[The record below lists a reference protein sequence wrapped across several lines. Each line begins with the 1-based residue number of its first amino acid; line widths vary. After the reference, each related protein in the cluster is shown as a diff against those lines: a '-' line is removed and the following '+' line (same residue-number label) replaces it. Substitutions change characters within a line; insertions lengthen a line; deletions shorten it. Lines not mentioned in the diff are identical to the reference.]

1 MRRRIFGLETEYGI
15 SFTEDGRRGLPTED
29 VARRLFRN
37 VISWG
42 RTSNV
47 FLENGARL
55 YLDVG
60 SHPEYATPECSSAL
74 EVVVHERAGD
84 RLLDD
89 LCQRTQRT
97 LDEEGIS
104 GRVRIFRNNT
114 DFSGNSY
121 GSHEN
126 YLVERHGDFQPLADA
141 LLPFLVTRQIFAGA
155 GKVLT
160 TARGAVY
167 VLSQRA
173 EHIWEGVSSATTRSR
188 PVINSRDEPHADAE
202 RYRRLHVIVGD
213 SNMSDFVTWLRV
225 ATCDLVIRL
234 IEEGGT
240 LTVPALDSATRAI
253 REVSRDLTGRGPVR
267 LADGRD
273 VPALEV
279 QVRYLEAVERFLA
292 ERHPDD
298 AEARQVVDEWRRILD
313 ALDTDPMS
321 LEGELDWVAKLRLIE
336 AYQGRKGVPLDDPSI
351 GMLDLAYHDVSP
363 ERGLHHLL
371 VRQGRMGAMI
381 DDASVQRAMQE
392 PPATRAR
399 LRGRFLRAAREGGH
413 DVTVDWVHLKLNGEG
428 QRTIMCKDPLIW
440 DDERVDRLVE
450 AMAISGATGGDGASR
465 GGAHPGTAAQG
476 LDDDAGHQGLA
487 GG

>member
-1 MRRRIFGLETEYGI
+1 MRRRVFGLETEYGI
-15 SFTEDGRRGLPTED
+15 SCTVDGRRGMPTED

-37 VISWG
+37 VVSWG

-47 FLENGARL
+47 FLENGSRL

-60 SHPEYATPECSSAL
+60 SHPEYATPECSTAH

-84 RLLDD
+84 RILDD
-89 LCQRTQRT
+89 LRRRTQAD
-97 LDEEGIS
+97 LDEEGIA

-126 YLVERHGDFQPLADA
+126 YLVERHGEFQPLADA

-155 GKVLT
+155 GKVLL

-213 SNMSDFVTWLRV
+213 SNMSDLVTWLRV
-225 ATCDLVIRL
+225 ASCDLVIRL
-234 IEEGGT
+234 VEEGGA
-240 LTVPALDSATRAI
+240 LEVPLLESATRAI
-253 REVSRDLTGRGPVR
+253 REVSRDLSGRGAVR

-273 VPALEV
+273 LPAIEV
-279 QVRYLEAVERFLA
+279 QRHYLEAVERFLT

-298 AEARQVVDEWRRILD
+298 LDAQHVVGEWRRVLT
-313 ALDTDPMS
+313 ALDRDPMS
-321 LEGELDWVAKLRLIE
+321 LEGELDWVAKLRLVQ
-336 AYQGRKGVPLDDPSI
+336 AYQDRNGVGMEDPRI
-351 GMLDLAYHDVSP
+351 GMLDLAYHDIAP
-363 ERGLHHLL
+363 ESGLHQLL
-371 VRQGRMGAMI
+371 VRQGRMASLVAEDDVLAAM
-381 DDASVQRAMQE
+381 DE
-392 PPATRAR
+392 PPRTRAL
-399 LRGRFLRAAREGGH
+399 LRGRFLRAAKEHGR
-413 DVTVDWVHLKLNGEG
+413 DVTVDWVHLKLNGEAP
-428 QRTIMCKDPLIW
+428 RTLMCKDPLIW
-440 DDERVDRLVE
+440 DDVRVDRLIE
-450 AMAISGATGGDGASR
+450 EMAVDR
-465 GGAHPGTAAQG
+465 
-476 LDDDAGHQGLA
+476 
-487 GG
+487 

>member
-1 MRRRIFGLETEYGI
+1 VFGLETEYGI
-15 SFTEDGRRGLPTED
+15 TFTVDGRRGMPTED

-60 SHPEYATPECSSAL
+60 SHPEYATPECASAH

-84 RLLDD
+84 RILDD
-89 LCQRTQRT
+89 LRRRTQAD
-97 LDEEGIS
+97 LDEEGIV
-104 GRVRIFRNNT
+104 GRLRIFRNNT

-126 YLVERHGDFQPLADA
+126 YLVERQGEFQPLADA

-155 GKVLT
+155 GKVLL

-188 PVINSRDEPHADAE
+188 PVINSRDEPHADAD

-213 SNMSDFVTWLRV
+213 SNMSDVVTWLRV
-225 ATCDLVIRL
+225 ASCDLVIRL
-234 IEEGGT
+234 VEEGGV
-240 LTVPALDSATRAI
+240 LDVPPLESATRAI

-267 LADGRD
+267 LTDGRD

-279 QVRYLEAVERFLA
+279 QRHYLEAVERFLE

-298 AEARQVVDEWRRILD
+298 ADARHVAREWRRVLT
-313 ALDTDPMS
+313 ALDHDPMS
-321 LEGELDWVAKLRLIE
+321 LESELDWVAKLRLIE
-336 AYQGRKGVPLDDPSI
+336 AYQARNGVALEDPRV
-351 GMLDLAYHDVSP
+351 GMLDLAYHDLSP

-371 VRQGRMGAMI
+371 VREGRM
-381 DDASVQRAMQE
+381 ASTVREADVLTAVDE
-392 PPATRAR
+392 PPRTRAQ
-399 LRGRFLRAAREGGH
+399 LRGRFLRAAREHGR
-413 DVTVDWVHLKLNGEG
+413 DVTVDWVHLKLNGEAP
-428 QRTIMCKDPLIW
+428 RTVMCKDPLIW
-440 DDERVDRLVE
+440 DDARVDRLIGE
-450 AMAISGATGGDGASR
+450 MAGDGR
-465 GGAHPGTAAQG
+465 
-476 LDDDAGHQGLA
+476 
-487 GG
+487 

>member
-1 MRRRIFGLETEYGI
+1 MRRRVFGLETEYGI
-15 SFTEDGRRGLPTED
+15 SCTVEGRRGMPTED

-37 VISWG
+37 VVSWG

-47 FLENGARL
+47 FLENGSRL

-60 SHPEYATPECSSAL
+60 SHPEYATPECSSAH

-84 RLLDD
+84 RILDD
-89 LCQRTQRT
+89 LRRRTQAD
-97 LDEEGIS
+97 LDEEGIA

-126 YLVERHGDFQPLADA
+126 YLVERHGEFQPLADA

-155 GKVLT
+155 GKVLL

-213 SNMSDFVTWLRV
+213 SNMSDLVTWLRV
-225 ATCDLVIRL
+225 ASCDLVIRL
-234 IEEGGT
+234 VEEGGA
-240 LTVPALDSATRAI
+240 LEVPLLESATRAI
-253 REVSRDLTGRGPVR
+253 REVSRDLSGRGAVR

-273 VPALEV
+273 LPAIEV
-279 QVRYLEAVERFLA
+279 QRHYLEAVERFLA

-298 AEARQVVDEWRRILD
+298 LDAQHVVGEWRRVLT
-313 ALDTDPMS
+313 ALDRDPMS
-321 LEGELDWVAKLRLIE
+321 LEGELDWVAKLRLVQ
-336 AYQGRKGVPLDDPSI
+336 AYQDRNGVGMEDPRI
-351 GMLDLAYHDVSP
+351 GMLDLAYHDIAP
-363 ERGLHHLL
+363 ESGLHQLL
-371 VRQGRMGAMI
+371 VRQGRMASLVAEDDVLAAM
-381 DDASVQRAMQE
+381 DE
-392 PPATRAR
+392 PPRTRAL
-399 LRGRFLRAAREGGH
+399 LRGRFLRAAKEHGR
-413 DVTVDWVHLKLNGEG
+413 DVTVDWVHLKLNGEAP
-428 QRTIMCKDPLIW
+428 RTLMCKDPLIW
-440 DDERVDRLVE
+440 DDVRVDRLIE
-450 AMAISGATGGDGASR
+450 EMAVDR
-465 GGAHPGTAAQG
+465 
-476 LDDDAGHQGLA
+476 
-487 GG
+487 

>member
-1 MRRRIFGLETEYGI
+1 MRQRVFGLETEYGI
-15 SFTEDGRRGLPTED
+15 SLTVDGRRSLPIED

-37 VISWG
+37 VVAWG

-60 SHPEYATPECSSAL
+60 SHPEYATPECASAL
-74 EVVVHERAGD
+74 EAVVHERAGD
-84 RLLDD
+84 RMLDD
-89 LCQRTQRT
+89 LRRDTQAS
-97 LDEEGIS
+97 LKEEGIA
-104 GRVRIFRNNT
+104 GQLRIFRNNT

-126 YLVERHGDFQPLADA
+126 YLVERRGELQPLVDA

-155 GKVLT
+155 GKVLL

-213 SNMSDFVTWLRV
+213 SNMSDQVTWLRV

-234 IEEGGT
+234 VEEQGA
-240 LTVPALDSATRAI
+240 LEVPLLDSATRAI
-253 REVSRDLTGRGPVR
+253 REVSRDLTGRGAVR
-267 LADGRD
+267 LADGRE
-273 VPALEV
+273 VPALEL
-279 QVRYLEAVERFLA
+279 QVHYLEAVERFLA

-298 AEARQVVDEWRRILD
+298 LDARHVAAEWRRVLETL
-313 ALDTDPMS
+313 AVDPMA
-321 LEGELDWVAKLRLIE
+321 LESELDWVAKLRLIE
-336 AYQGRKGVPLDDPSI
+336 AYQGRNGVGLDHPSV
-351 GMLDLAYHDVSP
+351 GMLDLVYHDTSP

-371 VRQGRMGAMI
+371 VRQGRMVRLTAEE
-381 DDASVQRAMQE
+381 DVLRAMQE
-392 PPATRAR
+392 PPRTRAR
-399 LRGRFLRAAREGGH
+399 LRGRFLAAAREQGR
-413 DVTVDWVHLKLNGEG
+413 DVTVDWVHLKMNGDA
-428 QRTIMCKDPLIW
+428 QRTVVCKDPLIW
-440 DDERVDRLVE
+440 EDVRVEQLIE
-450 AMAISGATGGDGASR
+450 EMAV
-465 GGAHPGTAAQG
+465 
-476 LDDDAGHQGLA
+476 DA
-487 GG
+487 

>member
-1 MRRRIFGLETEYGI
+1 MRRRVFGLETEYGI
-15 SFTEDGRRGLPTED
+15 SCTVDGRRGMPTED

-37 VISWG
+37 VVSWG

-47 FLENGARL
+47 FLENGSRL

-60 SHPEYATPECSSAL
+60 SHPEYATPECSSAH

-84 RLLDD
+84 RILDD
-89 LCQRTQRT
+89 LRRRTQAD
-97 LDEEGIS
+97 LDEEGIA

-126 YLVERHGDFQPLADA
+126 YLVERHGEFQPLADA

-155 GKVLT
+155 GKVLL

-213 SNMSDFVTWLRV
+213 SNMSDLVTWLRV
-225 ATCDLVIRL
+225 ASCDRVIRL
-234 IEEGGT
+234 VEEGGA
-240 LTVPALDSATRAI
+240 LEVPLLESATRAI
-253 REVSRDLTGRGPVR
+253 REVSRDLSGRGAVR

-273 VPALEV
+273 LPAIEV
-279 QVRYLEAVERFLA
+279 QRHYLEAVERFLA

-298 AEARQVVDEWRRILD
+298 LDAQHVVGEWRRVLT
-313 ALDTDPMS
+313 ALDRDPMS
-321 LEGELDWVAKLRLIE
+321 LGGELDWVAKLRLVQ
-336 AYQGRKGVPLDDPSI
+336 AYQDRNGVRMDHPRI
-351 GMLDLAYHDVSP
+351 AQLDLAYHDIAP
-363 ERGLHHLL
+363 ESGLHQLL
-371 VRQGRMGAMI
+371 VRQGRMASLVAEDDVLAAM
-381 DDASVQRAMQE
+381 VE
-392 PPATRAR
+392 PPRTRAL
-399 LRGRFLRAAREGGH
+399 LRGRFLRAAKEHGR
-413 DVTVDWVHLKLNGEG
+413 DVTVDWVHLKLNGEAP
-428 QRTIMCKDPLIW
+428 RTLMCKDPLIW
-440 DDERVDRLVE
+440 DDVRVDRLIE
-450 AMAISGATGGDGASR
+450 EMAVDR
-465 GGAHPGTAAQG
+465 
-476 LDDDAGHQGLA
+476 
-487 GG
+487 

>member
-1 MRRRIFGLETEYGI
+1 MRRRVFGLETEYGI
-15 SFTEDGRRGLPTED
+15 SCTVDGRRGMPTED

-37 VISWG
+37 VVSWG

-47 FLENGARL
+47 FLENGSRL

-60 SHPEYATPECSSAL
+60 SHPEYATPECSTAH

-84 RLLDD
+84 RILDD
-89 LCQRTQRT
+89 LRRRTQAD
-97 LDEEGIS
+97 LDEEGIA

-126 YLVERHGDFQPLADA
+126 YLVERHGEFQPLADA

-155 GKVLT
+155 GKVLL

-213 SNMSDFVTWLRV
+213 SNMSDLVTWLRV
-225 ATCDLVIRL
+225 ASCDLVIRL
-234 IEEGGT
+234 VEEGGA
-240 LTVPALDSATRAI
+240 LEVPLLESATRAI
-253 REVSRDLTGRGPVR
+253 REVSRDLSGRGAVR

-273 VPALEV
+273 LPAIEV
-279 QVRYLEAVERFLA
+279 QRRYLEAVERFLA

-298 AEARQVVDEWRRILD
+298 LDAQHVVGEWRRVLT
-313 ALDTDPMS
+313 ALDRDPMS
-321 LEGELDWVAKLRLIE
+321 LEGELDWVAKLRLVQ
-336 AYQGRKGVPLDDPSI
+336 AYQDRNGVGMEDPRI
-351 GMLDLAYHDVSP
+351 GMLDLAYHDIAP
-363 ERGLHHLL
+363 ESGLHQLL
-371 VRQGRMGAMI
+371 VRQGRMASLVAEDDVLAAM
-381 DDASVQRAMQE
+381 DE
-392 PPATRAR
+392 PPRTRAL
-399 LRGRFLRAAREGGH
+399 LRGRFLRAAKEHGR
-413 DVTVDWVHLKLNGEG
+413 DVTVDWVHLKLNGEAP
-428 QRTIMCKDPLIW
+428 RTLMCKDPLIW
-440 DDERVDRLVE
+440 DDVRVDRLIE
-450 AMAISGATGGDGASR
+450 EMAVDR
-465 GGAHPGTAAQG
+465 
-476 LDDDAGHQGLA
+476 
-487 GG
+487 

>member
-1 MRRRIFGLETEYGI
+1 MRQRVFGLETEYGI
-15 SFTEDGRRGLPTED
+15 SLTVDGRRSLPIEE

-37 VISWG
+37 VVSWG

-60 SHPEYATPECSSAL
+60 SHPEYATPECGSAL
-74 EVVVHERAGD
+74 EAVIHERAGD
-84 RLLDD
+84 RMLDD
-89 LCQRTQRT
+89 LRRETQAS
-97 LDEEGIS
+97 LEAEGIA
-104 GRVRIFRNNT
+104 GRLRIFRNNT

-126 YLVERHGDFQPLADA
+126 YLVERRGELQPLVDA

-155 GKVLT
+155 GKVLL

-202 RYRRLHVIVGD
+202 RFRRLHVIVGD
-213 SNMSDFVTWLRV
+213 SNMSDLVTWLRV

-234 IEEGGT
+234 VEEGGA
-240 LTVPALDSATRAI
+240 LDVPSLDSATRAI
-253 REVSRDLTGRGPVR
+253 REVSRDLSGRGAVR

-273 VPALEV
+273 VSALEL
-279 QVRYLEAVERFLA
+279 QVHYLEAVERFLA
-292 ERHPDD
+292 DRHPDD
-298 AEARQVVDEWRRILD
+298 LDARHVVTEWRRVLETL
-313 ALDTDPMS
+313 AVDPMA

-336 AYQGRKGVPLDDPSI
+336 AYQARNGVGLEHPSV
-351 GMLDLAYHDVSP
+351 GMLDLAYHDTSP

-371 VRQGRMGAMI
+371 VRQGRM
-381 DDASVQRAMQE
+381 VQLTEEADVLRAMDE
-392 PPATRAR
+392 PPRTRAR
-399 LRGRFLRAAREGGH
+399 LRGRFLTAAREQGR
-413 DVTVDWVHLKLNGEG
+413 DVTVDWVHLKLNGEA
-428 QRTIMCKDPLIW
+428 QRTVMCKDPLIW
-440 DDERVDRLVE
+440 DDDRVDRLIEEMVV
-450 AMAISGATGGDGASR
+450 
-465 GGAHPGTAAQG
+465 
-476 LDDDAGHQGLA
+476 DA
-487 GG
+487 

>member
-1 MRRRIFGLETEYGI
+1 MRRRVFGLETEYGI
-15 SFTEDGRRGLPTED
+15 SCTVDGRRGMPTED

-37 VISWG
+37 VVSWG

-47 FLENGARL
+47 FLENGSRL

-60 SHPEYATPECSSAL
+60 SHPEYATPECSTAH

-84 RLLDD
+84 RILDD
-89 LCQRTQRT
+89 LRRRTQAD
-97 LDEEGIS
+97 LDEEGIA

-126 YLVERHGDFQPLADA
+126 YLVERHGEFQPLADA

-155 GKVLT
+155 GKVLL

-213 SNMSDFVTWLRV
+213 SNMSDLVTWLRV
-225 ATCDLVIRL
+225 ASCDLVIRL
-234 IEEGGT
+234 VEEGGA
-240 LTVPALDSATRAI
+240 LEVPLLESATRAI
-253 REVSRDLTGRGPVR
+253 REVSRDLSGRGAVR

-273 VPALEV
+273 LPAIEV
-279 QVRYLEAVERFLA
+279 QRHYLEAVERFLT

-298 AEARQVVDEWRRILD
+298 LDAQHVVGEWRRVLT
-313 ALDTDPMS
+313 ALDRDPMS
-321 LEGELDWVAKLRLIE
+321 LEGELDWVAKLRLVQ
-336 AYQGRKGVPLDDPSI
+336 AYQDRTGVGMEDPRI
-351 GMLDLAYHDVSP
+351 GMLDLAYHDIAP
-363 ERGLHHLL
+363 ESGLHQLL
-371 VRQGRMGAMI
+371 VRQGRMARLVAEDDVLAAM
-381 DDASVQRAMQE
+381 VE
-392 PPATRAR
+392 PPRTRAL
-399 LRGRFLRAAREGGH
+399 LRGRFLRAAKEHGR
-413 DVTVDWVHLKLNGEG
+413 DVTVDWVHLKLNGEAP
-428 QRTIMCKDPLIW
+428 RTLMCKDPLIW
-440 DDERVDRLVE
+440 DDVRVDRLIE
-450 AMAISGATGGDGASR
+450 EMAVDR
-465 GGAHPGTAAQG
+465 
-476 LDDDAGHQGLA
+476 
-487 GG
+487 

>member
-1 MRRRIFGLETEYGI
+1 M
-15 SFTEDGRRGLPTED
+15 PTED

-37 VISWG
+37 VVSWG

-47 FLENGARL
+47 FLENGSRL

-60 SHPEYATPECSSAL
+60 SHPEYATPECSTAH

-84 RLLDD
+84 RILDD
-89 LCQRTQRT
+89 LRRRTQAD
-97 LDEEGIS
+97 LDEEGIA

-126 YLVERHGDFQPLADA
+126 YLVERHGEFQPLADA

-155 GKVLT
+155 GKVLL

-213 SNMSDFVTWLRV
+213 SNMSDLVTWLRV
-225 ATCDLVIRL
+225 ASCDLVIRL
-234 IEEGGT
+234 VEEGGA
-240 LTVPALDSATRAI
+240 LEVPLLESATRAI
-253 REVSRDLTGRGPVR
+253 REVSRDLSGRGAVR

-273 VPALEV
+273 LPAIEV
-279 QVRYLEAVERFLA
+279 QRHYLEAVERFLT

-298 AEARQVVDEWRRILD
+298 LDAQHVVGEWRRVLT
-313 ALDTDPMS
+313 ALDRDPMS
-321 LEGELDWVAKLRLIE
+321 LEGELDWVAKLRLVQ
-336 AYQGRKGVPLDDPSI
+336 AYQDRNGVGMEDPRI
-351 GMLDLAYHDVSP
+351 GMLDLAYHDIAP
-363 ERGLHHLL
+363 ESGLHQLL
-371 VRQGRMGAMI
+371 VRQGRMASLVAEDDVLAAM
-381 DDASVQRAMQE
+381 DE
-392 PPATRAR
+392 PPRTRAL
-399 LRGRFLRAAREGGH
+399 LRGRFLRAAKEHGR
-413 DVTVDWVHLKLNGEG
+413 DVTVDWVHLKLNGEAP
-428 QRTIMCKDPLIW
+428 RTLMCRDPLIW
-440 DDERVDRLVE
+440 DDVRVDRLIE
-450 AMAISGATGGDGASR
+450 EMAVDR
-465 GGAHPGTAAQG
+465 
-476 LDDDAGHQGLA
+476 
-487 GG
+487 